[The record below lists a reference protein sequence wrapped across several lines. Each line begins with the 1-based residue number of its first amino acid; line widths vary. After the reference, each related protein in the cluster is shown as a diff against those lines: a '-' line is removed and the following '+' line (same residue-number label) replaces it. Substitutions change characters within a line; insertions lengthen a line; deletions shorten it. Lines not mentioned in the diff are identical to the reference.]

1 MKNTNTLPRRAVLR
15 LIWQFIRISP
25 FPLLVILLLRL
36 INAGCHGFSPII
48 IAGFTNALINAEGLF
63 LWMGVYLL
71 LMILEILTDVFNGV
85 TQMWFSNKAVLHF
98 QEDLLRQ
105 AGQTPLLH
113 FLDADFHDNLSR
125 ATQGFSDR
133 VVSWFQSVLANV
145 HSVAGVC
152 GLLGAA
158 LIISNNIWCMIA
170 LLVSSAIIL
179 FTRKPIARLELE
191 RDRAAAR
198 PNRTQTAWA
207 ARLYQRVSS
216 PEVRLFT
223 LQQWLLSKWEN
234 AYHTLATVE
243 IGSLKRK
250 TAWNALANLSSILG
264 YCVIVFIA
272 ARTAHSGDPE
282 KIAGI
287 FTGLIA
293 AAAGL
298 QGFLSYMAHSMGNL
312 AEQSGILRDL
322 ATLFTTQST
331 KEESVSDTTEK
342 PQEGQGQP
350 QGMPLLAAEAR
361 EMTVAMNDLSFQY
374 PRAAT
379 QTLKEITAKIAPG
392 ETVALVG
399 KNGAGKTTLANI
411 LLGLY
416 APDSGTLTFSQRAQN
431 DTTSEKPTASAVFQD
446 FTKFLLPVRDNI
458 GFADLN
464 RMQDDNRMR
473 HTLDRAGS
481 TFSQELDTWLGHEFG
496 GRDVS
501 GGEWLRL
508 AVARG
513 LFRQSQFVVFDE
525 PTAAI
530 DPVAEVEMIREL
542 LTKDESRTTLVISHR
557 LGVARLCDRILVLD
571 EGQLVEDGTH
581 EELLAMNGLYAEM
594 WNAQAS
600 WYA

>member
-1 MKNTNTLPRRAVLR
+1 MRNTNTLPRRTVLR
-15 LIWQFIRISP
+15 LIWQFIRIA
-25 FPLLVILLLRL
+25 PLPLCVTLLLRL
-36 INAGCHGFSPII
+36 INAGNRGFSPII

-63 LWMGVYLL
+63 LWMGLYLV
-71 LMILEILTDVFNGV
+71 LMTLEILTDVFNGV

-105 AGQTPLLH
+105 AGQTPLLR

-125 ATQGFSDR
+125 ATQGFSER
-133 VVSWFQSVLANV
+133 VVSWFQSVLDNI
-145 HSVAGVC
+145 HSIASVC
-152 GLLGAA
+152 GLLGAVFV
-158 LIISNNIWCMIA
+158 ISSDIWCMVA
-170 LLVSSAIIL
+170 LLVSSSIIL
-179 FTRKPIARLELE
+179 LTRKPIARLELE

-198 PNRTQTAWA
+198 PNRTQTAWSS
-207 ARLYQRVSS
+207 RLYERINS

-223 LQQWLLSKWEN
+223 LQRWLLSKWED
-234 AYHTLATVE
+234 AYHQLATVE
-243 IGSLKRK
+243 IGSLKRR
-250 TAWNALANLSSILG
+250 TAWNALANLSSVFG

-272 ARTAHSGDPE
+272 AQTAHNGDPE

-287 FTGLIA
+287 FMGLIT

-312 AEQSGILRDL
+312 AEQSGVLRDL
-322 ATLFTTQST
+322 ATLFTTQSA
-331 KEESVSDTTEK
+331 KESSVADTTEK
-342 PQEGQGQP
+342 HQDGPSP
-350 QGMPLLAAEAR
+350 AEAR
-361 EMTVAMNDLSFQY
+361 ETTVAMSNLSFQY
-374 PRAAT
+374 PSAVT

-392 ETVALVG
+392 EIVALVG

-416 APDSGTLTFSQRAQN
+416 TPDSGTLTFSQGA
-431 DTTSEKPTASAVFQD
+431 TTSEKPTTSAVFQD
-446 FTKFLLPVRDNI
+446 FVRFLLPVRDNV

-464 RMQDDNRMR
+464 RMQDDNHLR
-473 HTLDRAGS
+473 HTLDRSGS
-481 TFSQELDTWLGHEFG
+481 TFAQELDTWLGHEFG

-542 LTKDESRTTLVISHR
+542 LTKDASRTTLVISHR

-581 EELLAMNGLYAEM
+581 EELLAIDGLYAEM
-594 WNAQAS
+594 WDAQAS

>member
-1 MKNTNTLPRRAVLR
+1 MRNTNTLPRRAVLR
-15 LIWQFIRISP
+15 LIWQFIRIA
-25 FPLLVILLLRL
+25 PLPLCVTLLLRL
-36 INAGCHGFSPII
+36 INAGNRGFSPII

-63 LWMGVYLL
+63 LWIGLYLV
-71 LMILEILTDVFNGV
+71 LMTLEILTDVFNGV
-85 TQMWFSNKAVLHF
+85 TQTWFSDKAVLHF

-105 AGQTPLLH
+105 AGQTPLLR

-125 ATQGFSDR
+125 ATQGFSER
-133 VVSWFQSVLANV
+133 VVSWFRSVLDNI
-145 HSVAGVC
+145 HSVASVC
-152 GLLGAA
+152 GLLGAVF
-158 LIISNNIWCMIA
+158 IISSDIWCMVA
-170 LLVSSAIIL
+170 LLVSSSIIL
-179 FTRKPIARLELE
+179 LTRKPIANLELE
-191 RDRAAAR
+191 RDRASAR
-198 PNRTQTAWA
+198 PNRTQTAWSS
-207 ARLYQRVSS
+207 RLYERINS

-223 LQQWLLSKWEN
+223 LQRWLLSKWED
-234 AYHTLATVE
+234 AYHQLATVE
-243 IGSLKRK
+243 IGSLKRR
-250 TAWNALANLSSILG
+250 TAWNALANLSSVFG

-272 ARTAHSGDPE
+272 ARTAHNGDPE

-287 FTGLIA
+287 FMGLIT

-298 QGFLSYMAHSMGNL
+298 QGFLSYMARSMGNL
-312 AEQSGILRDL
+312 AEQSGVLRDL

-331 KEESVSDTTEK
+331 QESGVSRTTEK
-342 PQEGQGQP
+342 HQDAPSP
-350 QGMPLLAAEAR
+350 AEAR
-361 EMTVAMNDLSFQY
+361 ETTVAMSNLSFQY
-374 PRAAT
+374 PSAVT

-392 ETVALVG
+392 EIVALVG

-416 APDSGTLTFSQRAQN
+416 APDSGTLTFSQSA
-431 DTTSEKPTASAVFQD
+431 TTSEKPTTSAVFQD
-446 FTKFLLPVRDNI
+446 FVRFLLPVRDNV

-464 RMQDDNRMR
+464 RMQDDNHLR

-530 DPVAEVEMIREL
+530 DPVAEVEMIQEL
-542 LTKDESRTTLVISHR
+542 LTKDASRTTLVISHR

-571 EGQLVEDGTH
+571 EGHLVEDGTH
-581 EELLAMNGLYAEM
+581 EELLAIDGLYAEM
-594 WNAQAS
+594 WDAQAS

>member
-1 MKNTNTLPRRAVLR
+1 MRNTNTLPRRTVLR
-15 LIWQFIRISP
+15 LIWQFIRIA
-25 FPLLVILLLRL
+25 PLPLCVTLLLRL
-36 INAGCHGFSPII
+36 INAGNRGFSPII

-63 LWMGVYLL
+63 LWMGLYLV
-71 LMILEILTDVFNGV
+71 LMTLEILTDVFNGV

-105 AGQTPLLH
+105 AGQTPLLR

-125 ATQGFSDR
+125 ATQGFSER
-133 VVSWFQSVLANV
+133 VVSWFQSVLGNI
-145 HSVAGVC
+145 HSIASVC
-152 GLLGAA
+152 GLLGAVFV
-158 LIISNNIWCMIA
+158 ISSDIWCMVA
-170 LLVSSAIIL
+170 LLVSSSIIL
-179 FTRKPIARLELE
+179 LTRKPIARLELE

-198 PNRTQTAWA
+198 PNRTQTAWSS
-207 ARLYQRVSS
+207 RLYERINS

-223 LQQWLLSKWEN
+223 LQRWLLSKWED
-234 AYHTLATVE
+234 AYHQLATVE
-243 IGSLKRK
+243 IGSLKRR
-250 TAWNALANLSSILG
+250 TAWNALANLSSVFG

-272 ARTAHSGDPE
+272 ARTAHNGDPE

-287 FTGLIA
+287 FMGLIT

-298 QGFLSYMAHSMGNL
+298 QGFLSYMARSMGNL
-312 AEQSGILRDL
+312 AEQSGVLRDL

-331 KEESVSDTTEK
+331 QESGVANTTEK
-342 PQEGQGQP
+342 HQDGPSP
-350 QGMPLLAAEAR
+350 ASEAGD
-361 EMTVAMNDLSFQY
+361 MTVAMNDLSFQY
-374 PRAAT
+374 PSAVT

-392 ETVALVG
+392 EIVALVG

-416 APDSGTLTFSQRAQN
+416 APDSGTLTFSQSA
-431 DTTSEKPTASAVFQD
+431 TTSEKPTTSAVFQD
-446 FTKFLLPVRDNI
+446 FVRFLLPVRDNV
-458 GFADLN
+458 GFGDLN
-464 RMQDDNRMR
+464 RMQDDNHLR
-473 HTLDRAGS
+473 HTLDRSGS
-481 TFSQELDTWLGHEFG
+481 TFAQELDTWLGHEFG

-542 LTKDESRTTLVISHR
+542 LTKDESRTTFVISHR

-581 EELLAMNGLYAEM
+581 EELLAIDGLYAEM
-594 WNAQAS
+594 WDAQAS

>member
-1 MKNTNTLPRRAVLR
+1 MRNTNTLPRRTVLR
-15 LIWQFIRISP
+15 LIWQFIRIA
-25 FPLLVILLLRL
+25 PLPLCVTLLLRL
-36 INAGCHGFSPII
+36 INAGNRGFSPII

-63 LWMGVYLL
+63 LWMGLYLV
-71 LMILEILTDVFNGV
+71 LMTLEILTDVFNGV

-105 AGQTPLLH
+105 AGQTPLLR

-125 ATQGFSDR
+125 ATQGFSER
-133 VVSWFQSVLANV
+133 VVSWFQSVLGNI
-145 HSVAGVC
+145 HSIASVC
-152 GLLGAA
+152 GLLGAVFV
-158 LIISNNIWCMIA
+158 ISSDIWCMVA
-170 LLVSSAIIL
+170 LLVSSSIIL
-179 FTRKPIARLELE
+179 LTRKPIANLELE
-191 RDRAAAR
+191 RDRASAR
-198 PNRTQTAWA
+198 PNRTQTAWSS
-207 ARLYQRVSS
+207 RLYERINS

-223 LQQWLLSKWEN
+223 LQRWLLSKWED
-234 AYHTLATVE
+234 AYHQLATVE
-243 IGSLKRK
+243 IGSLKRR
-250 TAWNALANLSSILG
+250 TAWNALANLSSVFG

-272 ARTAHSGDPE
+272 ARTAHNGDPE

-287 FTGLIA
+287 FMGLIT

-298 QGFLSYMAHSMGNL
+298 QGFLSYMARSMGNL
-312 AEQSGILRDL
+312 AEQSGVLRDL

-331 KEESVSDTTEK
+331 QESGVSHTTEK
-342 PQEGQGQP
+342 HQDAPSP
-350 QGMPLLAAEAR
+350 AEAR
-361 EMTVAMNDLSFQY
+361 ETTVSMSNLSFQY
-374 PRAAT
+374 PSAVT

-392 ETVALVG
+392 EIVALVG

-411 LLGLY
+411 LLSLY
-416 APDSGTLTFSQRAQN
+416 APDSGTLTFSQSA
-431 DTTSEKPTASAVFQD
+431 TTSEKPTTSAVFQD
-446 FTKFLLPVRDNI
+446 FVRFLLPVRDNV

-464 RMQDDNRMR
+464 RMQDDNHLR
-473 HTLDRAGS
+473 HTLDRSGS
-481 TFSQELDTWLGHEFG
+481 TFAQELDTWLGHEFG

-530 DPVAEVEMIREL
+530 DPVAEVEMIQEL
-542 LTKDESRTTLVISHR
+542 LTRDESRTTLVISHR

-571 EGQLVEDGTH
+571 EGQLIEDGTH
-581 EELLAMNGLYAEM
+581 EELLAMDGLYAEM
-594 WNAQAS
+594 WDAQAS

>member
-1 MKNTNTLPRRAVLR
+1 MRDTNTLPRRTVLR
-15 LIWQFIRISP
+15 LIWQFIRIA
-25 FPLLVILLLRL
+25 PLPLCVTLLLRL
-36 INAGCHGFSPII
+36 INAGHRGFSPII

-63 LWMGVYLL
+63 LWMGLYLV
-71 LMILEILTDVFNGV
+71 LMTLEILTDVFNGV

-98 QEDLLRQ
+98 QQDLLRQ
-105 AGQTPLLH
+105 AGQTPLLR

-125 ATQGFSDR
+125 ATQGFSER
-133 VVSWFQSVLANV
+133 VVSWFQSVLDNI
-145 HSVAGVC
+145 HSIASVC
-152 GLLGAA
+152 GLLGAVF
-158 LIISNNIWCMIA
+158 IISSDIWCMVA
-170 LLVSSAIIL
+170 LLVSSSIIL
-179 FTRKPIARLELE
+179 FTRKPIANLELE
-191 RDRAAAR
+191 RDRASAR
-198 PNRTQTAWA
+198 PNRTQTAWSS
-207 ARLYQRVSS
+207 RLYERINS

-223 LQQWLLSKWEN
+223 LQRWLLSKWED
-234 AYHTLATVE
+234 AYHQLATVE
-243 IGSLKRK
+243 IGSLKRR
-250 TAWNALANLSSILG
+250 TAWNALANLSSVFG

-272 ARTAHSGDPE
+272 AQTAHNGDPE

-287 FTGLIA
+287 FMGLIT

-298 QGFLSYMAHSMGNL
+298 QGFLSYMARSMGNL
-312 AEQSGILRDL
+312 AEQSGVLRDL

-331 KEESVSDTTEK
+331 KEGSTSRTTKEK
-342 PQEGQGQP
+342 QEGPSPASETG
-350 QGMPLLAAEAR
+350 
-361 EMTVAMNDLSFQY
+361 EMTVAMKDLSFQY
-374 PRAAT
+374 PSAVT

-392 ETVALVG
+392 EIVALVG

-416 APDSGTLTFSQRAQN
+416 APDSGTLTFSQGA
-431 DTTSEKPTASAVFQD
+431 TTSEKPTTSAVFQD
-446 FTKFLLPVRDNI
+446 FTKFLLPVRDNV

-464 RMQDDNRMR
+464 RMQDDNHLR

-481 TFSQELDTWLGHEFG
+481 TFAQELDTWLGHEFG

-530 DPVAEVEMIREL
+530 DPVAEVEMIQEL
-542 LTKDESRTTLVISHR
+542 LTRDESRTTLVISHR

-571 EGQLVEDGTH
+571 EGRLVEDGTH
-581 EELLAMNGLYAEM
+581 EELLAIDGLYTEM
-594 WNAQAS
+594 WDAQAS

>member
-1 MKNTNTLPRRAVLR
+1 MRNTNTLPRRTVLR
-15 LIWQFIRISP
+15 LIWQFIRIA
-25 FPLLVILLLRL
+25 PLPLCVTLLLRL
-36 INAGCHGFSPII
+36 INAGNRGFSPII

-63 LWMGVYLL
+63 LWMGLYLV
-71 LMILEILTDVFNGV
+71 LMTLEILTDVFNGV

-98 QEDLLRQ
+98 QQDLLRQ
-105 AGQTPLLH
+105 AGQTPLLR

-133 VVSWFQSVLANV
+133 VVSWFQSVLGNI
-145 HSVAGVC
+145 HSVASVC
-152 GLLGAA
+152 GLLGAVF
-158 LIISNNIWCMIA
+158 IISSDIWCMIA
-170 LLVSSAIIL
+170 LLVSSSIIL

-207 ARLYQRVSS
+207 SRLYERVNS

-223 LQQWLLSKWEN
+223 LQRWLLSKWED
-234 AYHTLATVE
+234 AYHQLATVE

-250 TAWNALANLSSILG
+250 TAWNALANLSSVFG

-272 ARTAHSGDPE
+272 ARTAHNGDPE

-287 FTGLIA
+287 FMGLIT

-298 QGFLSYMAHSMGNL
+298 QGFLSYMARSMGNL
-312 AEQSGILRDL
+312 AEQSGVLRDL

-331 KEESVSDTTEK
+331 QESSVSNTTEK
-342 PQEGQGQP
+342 HQEGP
-350 QGMPLLAAEAR
+350 SPASEAG

-374 PRAAT
+374 PSAVT

-392 ETVALVG
+392 EIVALVG

-416 APDSGTLTFSQRAQN
+416 APDSGTLTFSQST
-431 DTTSEKPTASAVFQD
+431 TTSEKPTTSAVFQD
-446 FTKFLLPVRDNI
+446 FVRFLLPVRDNV
-458 GFADLN
+458 GFGDLN
-464 RMQDDNRMR
+464 RMQDDNHLR

-481 TFSQELDTWLGHEFG
+481 TFAQELDTWLGHEFG

-581 EELLAMNGLYAEM
+581 EELLAIGGLYAEM

>member
-1 MKNTNTLPRRAVLR
+1 MRDTNTLPRRAVLR
-15 LIWQFIRISP
+15 LIWQFIKIA
-25 FPLLVILLLRL
+25 PLPLFVILLLRL
-36 INAGCHGFSPII
+36 INAGHRGFSPII
-48 IAGFTNALINAEGLF
+48 IAGFTNALINAEGLL
-63 LWMGVYLL
+63 LWMGVYLV
-71 LMILEILTDVFNGV
+71 LMTVEILTDVFNGV

-98 QEDLLRQ
+98 QQDLLRQ

-125 ATQGFSDR
+125 ATQGFSER
-133 VVSWFQSVLANV
+133 VVSWFQSVLANI

-152 GLLGAA
+152 GLLGAV
-158 LIISNNIWCMIA
+158 LIISSDIWCMAA

-198 PNRTQTAWA
+198 PNRTQTTWA
-207 ARLYQRVSS
+207 ARLYERVSS

-223 LQQWLLSKWEN
+223 LQRWLLSKWEN

-250 TAWNALANLSSILG
+250 TAWNALANLSSTFG

-272 ARTAHSGDPE
+272 ARTAHNGDPE

-331 KEESVSDTTEK
+331 KEESVSNTTEK
-342 PQEGQGQP
+342 HQ
-350 QGMPLLAAEAR
+350 AASEAEDSEAE

-392 ETVALVG
+392 EIVALVG

-416 APDSGTLTFSQRAQN
+416 APDSGTLTFSQSA
-431 DTTSEKPTASAVFQD
+431 TTSERPTTSAVFQD
-446 FTKFLLPVRDNI
+446 FTKFLLPVRDNV

-464 RMQDDNRMR
+464 RMQDDNHIR

-542 LTKDESRTTLVISHR
+542 LTKDASRTTLVISHR

-581 EELLAMNGLYAEM
+581 EELLAMDGLYAEM

>member
-1 MKNTNTLPRRAVLR
+1 MRDTNTLPRRAVLR
-15 LIWQFIRISP
+15 LIWQFIRIA
-25 FPLLVILLLRL
+25 PLPLFVILLLRL
-36 INAGCHGFSPII
+36 INAGNRGFSPVI

-63 LWMGVYLL
+63 LWMGLYLV
-71 LMILEILTDVFNGV
+71 LMTLEILTDVFNGV
-85 TQMWFSNKAVLHF
+85 TQTWFSDKAVLHF
-98 QEDLLRQ
+98 QQDLLRQ

-113 FLDADFHDNLSR
+113 FLDPDFHDNLSR

-133 VVSWFQSVLANV
+133 VVSWFQSVLDNI
-145 HSVAGVC
+145 HSVASVC
-152 GLLGAA
+152 GLLGAVF
-158 LIISNNIWCMIA
+158 IISSNVWCMIA
-170 LLVSSAIIL
+170 LFVSSFIII

-191 RDRAAAR
+191 QDRAAAR

-207 ARLYQRVSS
+207 ARLYERVNS

-223 LQQWLLSKWEN
+223 LQRWLLSKWEN
-234 AYHTLATVE
+234 AYHQLAAVE

-250 TAWNALANLSSILG
+250 TAWNALASLSSVFG
-264 YCVIVFIA
+264 YCVIVFVA
-272 ARTAHSGDPE
+272 ARTAQNGDPE

-287 FTGLIA
+287 FTGLITA
-293 AAAGL
+293 AAML
-298 QGFLSYMAHSMGNL
+298 QGFLSYMARSMGNL
-312 AEQSGILRDL
+312 AEQSGVLRDL

-331 KEESVSDTTEK
+331 EESSVSDTTEK
-342 PQEGQGQP
+342 YRDTPSP
-350 QGMPLLAAEAR
+350 AVEAG
-361 EMTVAMNDLSFQY
+361 EVTVAMNDLSFQY

-379 QTLKEITAKIAPG
+379 QTLKEITAKITLG

-411 LLGLY
+411 LLSLY
-416 APDSGTLTFSQRAQN
+416 APDSGTLTFSQGA
-431 DTTSEKPTASAVFQD
+431 TASEKPTTSAVFQD
-446 FTKFLLPVRDNI
+446 FVRFLLPVRDNV

-464 RMQDDNRMR
+464 HMQDDTLMR

-481 TFSQELDTWLGHEFG
+481 TFAQELDTWLGHEFG

-581 EELLAMNGLYAEM
+581 EELLAMDGLYAEM

>member
-1 MKNTNTLPRRAVLR
+1 MRNTNTLPRRTVLR
-15 LIWQFIRISP
+15 LIWQFIRIAP
-25 FPLLVILLLRL
+25 FPLCVTLLLRL
-36 INAGCHGFSPII
+36 INAGNRGFSPII

-63 LWMGVYLL
+63 LWMGLYLV
-71 LMILEILTDVFNGV
+71 LMTLEILTDVFNGV

-105 AGQTPLLH
+105 AGQTPLLR

-125 ATQGFSDR
+125 ATQGFSER
-133 VVSWFQSVLANV
+133 VVSWFQSILDNI
-145 HSVAGVC
+145 HSVASVC
-152 GLLGAA
+152 GLLGAVF
-158 LIISNNIWCMIA
+158 IISSDIWCMVA
-170 LLVSSAIIL
+170 LLVSSSIIL
-179 FTRKPIARLELE
+179 LTRKPIANLELE
-191 RDRAAAR
+191 RDRASAR
-198 PNRTQTAWA
+198 PNRTQTAWSS
-207 ARLYQRVSS
+207 RLYERINS

-223 LQQWLLSKWEN
+223 LQRWLLSKWED
-234 AYHTLATVE
+234 AYHQLATVE
-243 IGSLKRK
+243 IGSLKRR
-250 TAWNALANLSSILG
+250 TAWNVLANLSSVFG

-272 ARTAHSGDPE
+272 ARTAHNGDPE

-287 FTGLIA
+287 FMGLIT

-298 QGFLSYMAHSMGNL
+298 QGFLSYMARSMGNL
-312 AEQSGILRDL
+312 AEQSGVLRDL

-331 KEESVSDTTEK
+331 QESGVSHTTEK
-342 PQEGQGQP
+342 HQDAPSP
-350 QGMPLLAAEAR
+350 AEAR
-361 EMTVAMNDLSFQY
+361 ETTVAMSNLSFQY
-374 PRAAT
+374 PSAVT

-392 ETVALVG
+392 EIVALVG

-416 APDSGTLTFSQRAQN
+416 APDSGTLTFSQSAA
-431 DTTSEKPTASAVFQD
+431 TSEKPVSSAVFQD
-446 FTKFLLPVRDNI
+446 FVRFLLPVRDNV

-464 RMQDDNRMR
+464 RMQDDNHLR
-473 HTLDRAGS
+473 HTLDRSGS
-481 TFSQELDTWLGHEFG
+481 TFAQELDTWLGHEFG

-542 LTKDESRTTLVISHR
+542 LTKDASRTTLVISHR

-571 EGQLVEDGTH
+571 EGQLIEDGTH
-581 EELLAMNGLYAEM
+581 EELLAIDGLYAEM
-594 WNAQAS
+594 WDAQAS

>member
-1 MKNTNTLPRRAVLR
+1 MRNTNTLPRRAVLR
-15 LIWQFIRISP
+15 LIWQFIRIAP
-25 FPLLVILLLRL
+25 FPLSVTLLLRL
-36 INAGCHGFSPII
+36 INAGNRGFSPVI
-48 IAGFTNALINAEGLF
+48 IAGFTNALINAEGLL
-63 LWMGVYLL
+63 LWMGLYLV
-71 LMILEILTDVFNGV
+71 LMTLEILTDVFNGV
-85 TQMWFSNKAVLHF
+85 TQTWFSNKAVLHF
-98 QEDLLRQ
+98 QQDLLRQ

-133 VVSWFQSVLANV
+133 VVSWFRSILDNI

-152 GLLGAA
+152 GLLGAVF
-158 LIISNNIWCMIA
+158 IISSDIWCMIA
-170 LLVSSAIIL
+170 LFVSSSIIL

-198 PNRTQTAWA
+198 PNRTQAAWA
-207 ARLYQRVSS
+207 TRLYERVNS

-223 LQQWLLSKWEN
+223 LQRWLLSKWED
-234 AYHTLATVE
+234 AYHQLATVE

-250 TAWNALANLSSILG
+250 TAWNALANLSSVFG
-264 YCVIVFIA
+264 YCVIVFVA
-272 ARTAHSGDPE
+272 ARTAHNSDPE

-312 AEQSGILRDL
+312 AEQSGVLRDL

-331 KEESVSDTTEK
+331 QENSTANATEAHQDG
-342 PQEGQGQP
+342 PSP
-350 QGMPLLAAEAR
+350 ASEAD
-361 EMTVAMNDLSFQY
+361 EMTVSMNDLSFQY
-374 PRAAT
+374 PSATT
-379 QTLKEITAKIAPG
+379 QTLKEITAKIEPG
-392 ETVALVG
+392 EIVALVG

-416 APDSGTLTFSQRAQN
+416 APDSGTLTFSQS

-446 FTKFLLPVRDNI
+446 FTKFLLPVRDNV

-464 RMQDDNRMR
+464 RMQDDTYIR

-481 TFSQELDTWLGHEFG
+481 TFAQELDTWLGHEFG

-571 EGQLVEDGTH
+571 DGQLVEDGTH
-581 EELLAMNGLYAEM
+581 EELLTMDGLYAEM

>member
-1 MKNTNTLPRRAVLR
+1 MRNTNTLPRRAVLR
-15 LIWQFIRISP
+15 LIWQFIWIAP
-25 FPLLVILLLRL
+25 FPLFVTLLLRL
-36 INAGCHGFSPII
+36 INAGNRGFTPII

-63 LWMGVYLL
+63 LWMGLYLV
-71 LMILEILTDVFNGV
+71 LMTLEILTDVFNGV

-98 QEDLLRQ
+98 QQDLLRQ

-113 FLDADFHDNLSR
+113 FLDPDFHDNLSR

-133 VVSWFQSVLANV
+133 VVSWFRSVLDNI
-145 HSVAGVC
+145 HSIASVC
-152 GLLGAA
+152 GLLGAV
-158 LIISNNIWCMIA
+158 LILSSNIWCMIA
-170 LLVSSAIIL
+170 LFVSSSIIL
-179 FTRKPIARLELE
+179 FTRKPIAKLELE
-191 RDRAAAR
+191 QDRAAAR

-207 ARLYQRVSS
+207 SRLYERVNS

-223 LQQWLLSKWEN
+223 LQRWLLSKWEN
-234 AYHTLATVE
+234 AYHQLATVE

-250 TAWNALANLSSILG
+250 TAWNALANLSSVFG
-264 YCVIVFIA
+264 YCVIVFVA
-272 ARTAHSGDPE
+272 AQTARSDDPE

-287 FTGLIA
+287 FMGLIA

-298 QGFLSYMAHSMGNL
+298 QGFLSYMARSMGNL
-312 AEQSGILRDL
+312 AEQSGVLRDL
-322 ATLFTTQST
+322 ATLFTTQSA
-331 KEESVSDTTEK
+331 KESSVSHTPKKHQDA
-342 PQEGQGQP
+342 PSP
-350 QGMPLLAAEAR
+350 AAEVD
-361 EMTVAMNDLSFQY
+361 EMTVDMNDLSFQY

-392 ETVALVG
+392 EIVALVG

-416 APDSGTLTFSQRAQN
+416 APDSGTLTFSQGA
-431 DTTSEKPTASAVFQD
+431 TTSEKLASSAVFQD
-446 FTKFLLPVRDNI
+446 FVRFLLPVRDNI

-464 RMQDDNRMR
+464 RMQDDNRMQ

-481 TFSQELDTWLGHEFG
+481 TFAQELDTWLGHEFG

-542 LTKDESRTTLVISHR
+542 LTRDASRATLVISHR

>member
-1 MKNTNTLPRRAVLR
+1 MRNTSALPRRAVLR
-15 LIWQFIRISP
+15 LIWQFIRIA
-25 FPLLVILLLRL
+25 PLPLSVTLLLRL
-36 INAGCHGFSPII
+36 INAGNRGFAPII
-48 IAGFTNALINAEGLF
+48 IAGFTNALINADGLL
-63 LWMGVYLL
+63 LWMGVYLV
-71 LMILEILTDVFNGV
+71 LMTLEILTDVFNGV
-85 TQMWFSNKAVLHF
+85 TQTWFSDKAVLHF
-98 QEDLLRQ
+98 QQDLLRQ

-113 FLDADFHDNLSR
+113 FLDPDFHDNLSR

-133 VVSWFQSVLANV
+133 VVSWFRSVLDNV
-145 HSVAGVC
+145 HSVASVC
-152 GLLGAA
+152 GLLGAVF
-158 LIISNNIWCMIA
+158 IISSNINCMIA
-170 LLVSSAIIL
+170 LFVSSSIIL

-191 RDRAAAR
+191 QDRAAAR

-207 ARLYQRVSS
+207 ARLYERVNS

-223 LQQWLLSKWEN
+223 LQRWLLSKWEA
-234 AYHTLATVE
+234 AYRQLAAVE

-250 TAWNALANLSSILG
+250 TAWNALASLSSVFG
-264 YCVIVFIA
+264 YCVIVFVA
-272 ARTAHSGDPE
+272 AQTAHNGDPE

-287 FTGLIA
+287 FTGLITA
-293 AAAGL
+293 AAML
-298 QGFLSYMAHSMGNL
+298 QGFLSYMARSMGNL
-312 AEQSGILRDL
+312 AEQSGVLRDL
-322 ATLFTTQST
+322 ATLFTTEST
-331 KEESVSDTTEK
+331 QERSVSDTTAQHQDALS
-342 PQEGQGQP
+342 P
-350 QGMPLLAAEAR
+350 AAEAG
-361 EMTVAMNDLSFQY
+361 EITVAMNDLSFQY

-379 QTLKEITAKIAPG
+379 QTLKEITAKIVPG

-416 APDSGTLTFSQRAQN
+416 APDSGTLTFSQGA
-431 DTTSEKPTASAVFQD
+431 TASEKPTRSAVFQD
-446 FTKFLLPVRDNI
+446 FTKFLLPVRDNV

-464 RMQDDNRMR
+464 RMQDDTLMR

-481 TFSQELDTWLGHEFG
+481 TFAQDLDTWLGHEFG

-542 LTKDESRTTLVISHR
+542 LTKDASRATLVISHR

-571 EGQLVEDGTH
+571 EGRLVEDGTH
-581 EELLAMNGLYAEM
+581 EALLAKGGLYAEM

>member
-1 MKNTNTLPRRAVLR
+1 
-15 LIWQFIRISP
+15 
-25 FPLLVILLLRL
+25 
-36 INAGCHGFSPII
+36 
-48 IAGFTNALINAEGLF
+48 
-63 LWMGVYLL
+63 
-71 LMILEILTDVFNGV
+71 
-85 TQMWFSNKAVLHF
+85 
-98 QEDLLRQ
+98 
-105 AGQTPLLH
+105 
-113 FLDADFHDNLSR
+113 
-125 ATQGFSDR
+125 
-133 VVSWFQSVLANV
+133 
-145 HSVAGVC
+145 
-152 GLLGAA
+152 
-158 LIISNNIWCMIA
+158 MIA

-223 LQQWLLSKWEN
+223 LQQWLLSKWED

-282 KIAGI
+282 KIA
-287 FTGLIA
+287 

-322 ATLFTTQST
+322 ATLFTTQSA
-331 KEESVSDTTEK
+331 KEESVSNTREK
-342 PQEGQGQP
+342 HQP
-350 QGMPLLAAEAR
+350 TSEAR

-446 FTKFLLPVRDNI
+446 FTKFLLPVRDNV

-464 RMQDDNRMR
+464 RMQDDNCMR

-481 TFSQELDTWLGHEFG
+481 TFSEELDTWLGHEFG

-542 LTKDESRTTLVISHR
+542 LTKDASRTTLVISHR

-581 EELLAMNGLYAEM
+581 EELLAMDGLYAEM

>member
-1 MKNTNTLPRRAVLR
+1 MRNTNTLPRRAVLR
-15 LIWQFIRISP
+15 LIWQFIRVA
-25 FPLLVILLLRL
+25 PLPLSVTLLLRL
-36 INAGCHGFSPII
+36 INAGNRGFAPVI

-63 LWMGVYLL
+63 LWMGVYLV
-71 LMILEILTDVFNGV
+71 LMTLEILTDVFNGV
-85 TQMWFSNKAVLHF
+85 TQTWFSDKAVLHF
-98 QEDLLRQ
+98 QQDLLRQ

-113 FLDADFHDNLSR
+113 FLDPDFHDNLSR

-133 VVSWFQSVLANV
+133 VVSWFQSVLDNI
-145 HSVAGVC
+145 HSVVSVC
-152 GLLGAA
+152 GLLGAIF
-158 LIISNNIWCMIA
+158 IISSDIWCMIA
-170 LLVSSAIIL
+170 LLVSSSIIL
-179 FTRKPIARLELE
+179 FTRKPIASLELE
-191 RDRAAAR
+191 RDRAAVR

-207 ARLYQRVSS
+207 ARLYERVNS

-223 LQQWLLSKWEN
+223 LQRWLLSKWED
-234 AYHTLATVE
+234 AYHQLAAVE
-243 IGSLKRK
+243 IGSLKRR
-250 TAWNALANLSSILG
+250 TAWNALASLSSVFG
-264 YCVIVFIA
+264 YCVIVFVA
-272 ARTAHSGDPE
+272 ARTAHNGDPE

-287 FTGLIA
+287 FTGLITA
-293 AAAGL
+293 AAML
-298 QGFLSYMAHSMGNL
+298 QGFLSYMARSMGNL
-312 AEQSGILRDL
+312 AEQSGVLRDL

-331 KEESVSDTTEK
+331 KESSVSNTIETHQDA
-342 PQEGQGQP
+342 PSP
-350 QGMPLLAAEAR
+350 VSEAG

-374 PRAAT
+374 PRATT

-392 ETVALVG
+392 EIVALVG

-416 APDSGTLTFSQRAQN
+416 TPDSGTLTFSQGA
-431 DTTSEKPTASAVFQD
+431 TTSEKPTTSAVFQD
-446 FTKFLLPVRDNI
+446 FTKFLLPVRDNV

-464 RMQDDNRMR
+464 RMQDDNHIR

-481 TFSQELDTWLGHEFG
+481 TFAQELDTWLGHEFG

-581 EELLAMNGLYAEM
+581 EELLAIDGLYAEM

>member
-1 MKNTNTLPRRAVLR
+1 
-15 LIWQFIRISP
+15 
-25 FPLLVILLLRL
+25 VILQLRL
-36 INAGCHGFSPII
+36 INAGCHGFSPLI

-158 LIISNNIWCMIA
+158 LIISRNIWCMIA

-223 LQQWLLSKWEN
+223 LQQWLLSKWED

-282 KIAGI
+282 KIA
-287 FTGLIA
+287 

-322 ATLFTTQST
+322 ATLFTTQSA
-331 KEESVSDTTEK
+331 KEESVSNTREK
-342 PQEGQGQP
+342 HQP
-350 QGMPLLAAEAR
+350 TSEAR

-446 FTKFLLPVRDNI
+446 FTKFLLPVRDNV

-464 RMQDDNRMR
+464 RMQDDNCMR

-481 TFSQELDTWLGHEFG
+481 TFSEELDTWLGHEFG

-542 LTKDESRTTLVISHR
+542 LTKDASRTTLVISHR

-581 EELLAMNGLYAEM
+581 EELLAMDGLYAEM

>member
-1 MKNTNTLPRRAVLR
+1 MRNTNTLPRRAVLS
-15 LIWQFIRISP
+15 LIWQFIRIA
-25 FPLLVILLLRL
+25 PLPLCVTLLLRL
-36 INAGCHGFSPII
+36 INAGNHGFSPII
-48 IAGFTNALINAEGLF
+48 IAGFTNALINAEGLY
-63 LWMGVYLL
+63 LWMGLYLV
-71 LMILEILTDVFNGV
+71 LMTLEILTDVFNGV
-85 TQMWFSNKAVLHF
+85 TQTWFSDKAVLHF
-98 QEDLLRQ
+98 QQDLLRQ

-113 FLDADFHDNLSR
+113 FLDPDFHDNLSR

-133 VVSWFQSVLANV
+133 VVSWFQSVLDNI
-145 HSVAGVC
+145 HSVASVC
-152 GLLGAA
+152 GLLGAVF
-158 LIISNNIWCMIA
+158 IISSNIWCMIA
-170 LLVSSAIIL
+170 LLVSSSIIL
-179 FTRKPIARLELE
+179 FTRKPVANLELE
-191 RDRAAAR
+191 RDRASAR
-198 PNRTQTAWA
+198 PNRTQTAWSS
-207 ARLYQRVSS
+207 RLYERINS

-223 LQQWLLSKWEN
+223 LQRWLLSKWED
-234 AYHTLATVE
+234 AYHQLATVE
-243 IGSLKRK
+243 IGSLKRR
-250 TAWNALANLSSILG
+250 TAWNALANLSSVFG

-272 ARTAHSGDPE
+272 AQTAHNGDPE

-287 FTGLIA
+287 FMGLIT

-298 QGFLSYMAHSMGNL
+298 QGFLSYMARSMGNL
-312 AEQSGILRDL
+312 AEQSGVLRDL

-331 KEESVSDTTEK
+331 QESGVSHTTEK
-342 PQEGQGQP
+342 HQDAPSP
-350 QGMPLLAAEAR
+350 AEAR
-361 EMTVAMNDLSFQY
+361 ETTVAMSNLSFQY
-374 PRAAT
+374 PSAVT

-392 ETVALVG
+392 EIVALVG

-416 APDSGTLTFSQRAQN
+416 APDSGTLTFSQSGTA
-431 DTTSEKPTASAVFQD
+431 SEKPTTSAVFQD
-446 FTKFLLPVRDNI
+446 FVRFLLPVRDNV

-464 RMQDDNRMR
+464 RMQDDNHLR

-542 LTKDESRTTLVISHR
+542 LTKDASRTTLVISHR

-571 EGQLVEDGTH
+571 EGQLIEDGTH
-581 EELLAMNGLYAEM
+581 EELLAIDGLYAEM
-594 WNAQAS
+594 WDAQAS

>member
-1 MKNTNTLPRRAVLR
+1 MRNTNTLPRRTVLR
-15 LIWQFIRISP
+15 LIWQFIRIA
-25 FPLLVILLLRL
+25 PLPLCVTLLLRL
-36 INAGCHGFSPII
+36 INAGNRGFSPII

-63 LWMGVYLL
+63 LWMGLYLV
-71 LMILEILTDVFNGV
+71 LMTLEILTDVFNGV

-105 AGQTPLLH
+105 AGQTPLLR

-125 ATQGFSDR
+125 ATQGFSER
-133 VVSWFQSVLANV
+133 VVSWFQSVLGNI
-145 HSVAGVC
+145 HSIASVC
-152 GLLGAA
+152 GLLGAVFV
-158 LIISNNIWCMIA
+158 ISSDIWCMVA
-170 LLVSSAIIL
+170 LLVSSSIIL
-179 FTRKPIARLELE
+179 LTRKPIANLELE
-191 RDRAAAR
+191 RDRASAR
-198 PNRTQTAWA
+198 PNRTQTAWSS
-207 ARLYQRVSS
+207 RLYERINS

-223 LQQWLLSKWEN
+223 LQRWLLSKWED
-234 AYHTLATVE
+234 AYHQLATVE
-243 IGSLKRK
+243 IGSLKRR
-250 TAWNALANLSSILG
+250 TAWNALANLSSVFG

-272 ARTAHSGDPE
+272 ARTAHNGDPE

-287 FTGLIA
+287 FMGLIT

-298 QGFLSYMAHSMGNL
+298 QGFLSYMARSMGNL
-312 AEQSGILRDL
+312 AEQSGVLRDL

-331 KEESVSDTTEK
+331 QESGVSHTTEK
-342 PQEGQGQP
+342 HQDAPSP
-350 QGMPLLAAEAR
+350 AEAR
-361 EMTVAMNDLSFQY
+361 ETTVSMSNLSFQY
-374 PRAAT
+374 PSAVT

-392 ETVALVG
+392 EIVALVG

-411 LLGLY
+411 LLSLY
-416 APDSGTLTFSQRAQN
+416 APDSGTLTFSQSG
-431 DTTSEKPTASAVFQD
+431 TTSEKPTTSAVFQD
-446 FTKFLLPVRDNI
+446 FVRFLLPVRDNV

-464 RMQDDNRMR
+464 RMQDDNHLR
-473 HTLDRAGS
+473 HTLDRSGS
-481 TFSQELDTWLGHEFG
+481 TFAQELDTWLGHEFG

-542 LTKDESRTTLVISHR
+542 LTRDESRTTLVISHR

-581 EELLAMNGLYAEM
+581 EELLAMDGLYAEM
-594 WNAQAS
+594 WDAQAS

>member
-1 MKNTNTLPRRAVLR
+1 MRNTNTLPRRAVLR
-15 LIWQFIRISP
+15 LIWQFIRIAP
-25 FPLLVILLLRL
+25 FPLCVTLLLRL
-36 INAGCHGFSPII
+36 INAGNRGFSPII
-48 IAGFTNALINAEGLF
+48 IAGFTNALINAEGLL
-63 LWMGVYLL
+63 LWMGLYLV
-71 LMILEILTDVFNGV
+71 LMTLEILTDVFNGV

-98 QEDLLRQ
+98 QQDLLRQ
-105 AGQTPLLH
+105 AGQTPLLR
-113 FLDADFHDNLSR
+113 FLDPDFHDNLSR

-133 VVSWFQSVLANV
+133 VVSWFRSVLDNV
-145 HSVAGVC
+145 HSVASVC
-152 GLLGAA
+152 GLLGAVF
-158 LIISNNIWCMIA
+158 IISSNIWCMIA
-170 LLVSSAIIL
+170 LFVSSFIIL

-191 RDRAAAR
+191 RDRTSAR
-198 PNRTQTAWA
+198 PNRTQAAWA
-207 ARLYQRVSS
+207 ARLYERVNS

-223 LQQWLLSKWEN
+223 LQRWLLSKWED
-234 AYHTLATVE
+234 AYHQLAAVE
-243 IGSLKRK
+243 VGSLKRK
-250 TAWNALANLSSILG
+250 TIWDAVANLSSIFG

-272 ARTAHSGDPE
+272 AQTARNGDPE
-282 KIAGI
+282 KIAGV
-287 FTGLIA
+287 FMGLIA

-298 QGFLSYMAHSMGNL
+298 QGFLSYMARSMGNL
-312 AEQSGILRDL
+312 AEQSGVLRDL
-322 ATLFTTQST
+322 ATLFTTQSA
-331 KEESVSDTTEK
+331 KESSVSRTTEEK
-342 PQEGQGQP
+342 QDGPAP
-350 QGMPLLAAEAR
+350 ALEAG
-361 EMTVAMNDLSFQY
+361 EMAVSMNDLSFQY
-374 PRAAT
+374 PSAAT
-379 QTLKEITAKIAPG
+379 QTLKDITAKIAPG
-392 ETVALVG
+392 EIVALVG

-416 APDSGTLTFSQRAQN
+416 APDSGTLTFSQGA
-431 DTTSEKPTASAVFQD
+431 TTSQKPTTSAVFQD
-446 FTKFLLPVRDNI
+446 FVRFLLPVRDNV

-464 RMQDDNRMR
+464 HRQDDTLMR

-481 TFSQELDTWLGHEFG
+481 TFAQELDTWLGHEFG

-542 LTKDESRTTLVISHR
+542 LTKDASRTTLVISHR

-581 EELLAMNGLYAEM
+581 EELLAMDGLYAEM

>member
-1 MKNTNTLPRRAVLR
+1 MRNTNTVPRRAVLR
-15 LIWQFIRISP
+15 LIWQFIRIA
-25 FPLLVILLLRL
+25 PLPLSVTLLLRL
-36 INAGCHGFSPII
+36 INAGNRGFAPII
-48 IAGFTNALINAEGLF
+48 IAGFTNALINAEGLL
-63 LWMGVYLL
+63 LWMGVYLV
-71 LMILEILTDVFNGV
+71 LMTLEILTDVFNGV
-85 TQMWFSNKAVLHF
+85 TQTWFSNKAVLHF
-98 QEDLLRQ
+98 QQDLLRQ

-113 FLDADFHDNLSR
+113 FLDPDFHDNLSR

-133 VVSWFQSVLANV
+133 VVSWFRSVLDNV
-145 HSVAGVC
+145 HSVVSVC
-152 GLLGAA
+152 GLLGAVF
-158 LIISNNIWCMIA
+158 IISSNVWCMIA
-170 LLVSSAIIL
+170 LFVSSSIIL

-191 RDRAAAR
+191 QDRAAAR

-207 ARLYQRVSS
+207 ARLYERVNS

-223 LQQWLLSKWEN
+223 LQRWLLSKWED
-234 AYHTLATVE
+234 AYRQLAAVE
-243 IGSLKRK
+243 IGSLKKK
-250 TAWNALANLSSILG
+250 TAWNALASLSSAFG
-264 YCVIVFIA
+264 YCVIVFVA
-272 ARTAHSGDPE
+272 AQTAQNGDPE

-287 FTGLIA
+287 FTGLITA
-293 AAAGL
+293 AAML
-298 QGFLSYMAHSMGNL
+298 QGFLSYMARSMGNL
-312 AEQSGILRDL
+312 AEQSGVLRDL

-331 KEESVSDTTEK
+331 QEHSVSDTTAQH
-342 PQEGQGQP
+342 QEAP
-350 QGMPLLAAEAR
+350 SPAAEAG

-379 QTLKEITAKIAPG
+379 QTLKEITAKIVPG

-416 APDSGTLTFSQRAQN
+416 APDSGTLTFSQGA
-431 DTTSEKPTASAVFQD
+431 TASEKPTTSAVFQD
-446 FTKFLLPVRDNI
+446 FTKFLLPVRDNV

-464 RMQDDNRMR
+464 RMQDDTLMR
-473 HTLDRAGS
+473 HTLNRAGS
-481 TFSQELDTWLGHEFG
+481 TFSQDLDTWLGHEFG

-542 LTKDESRTTLVISHR
+542 LTKDASRATLVISHR

-571 EGQLVEDGTH
+571 EGRLVEDGTH
-581 EELLAMNGLYAEM
+581 EALLAKGGLYAEM

>member
-1 MKNTNTLPRRAVLR
+1 MKNTNTLPKRAVLR
-15 LIWQFIRISP
+15 LIWQFIRIA
-25 FPLLVILLLRL
+25 PLPLFVILLLRL
-36 INAGCHGFSPII
+36 INAGHRGFSPII
-48 IAGFTNALINAEGLF
+48 IAGFTNALINAEGLLF
-63 LWMGVYLL
+63 WMGVYLV
-71 LMILEILTDVFNGV
+71 LMTVEILTDVFNGV

-98 QEDLLRQ
+98 QQDLLRQ

-133 VVSWFQSVLANV
+133 VISWFQSVLANI

-152 GLLGAA
+152 GLLGAV
-158 LIISNNIWCMIA
+158 LIISSNIWCMVA

-207 ARLYQRVSS
+207 ARLYERVNS

-223 LQQWLLSKWEN
+223 LQRWLLSKWES

-264 YCVIVFIA
+264 YCVIVFVA
-272 ARTAHSGDPE
+272 AQTARSGDPE

-287 FTGLIA
+287 FTGLVA

-322 ATLFTTQST
+322 ATLFTAQST
-331 KEESVSDTTEK
+331 KEESVSNTTERY
-342 PQEGQGQP
+342 QP
-350 QGMPLLAAEAR
+350 TSEAR
-361 EMTVAMNDLSFQY
+361 ETTIAMNDLSFQY

-379 QTLKEITAKIAPG
+379 QTLKEITAKITPG

-416 APDSGTLTFSQRAQN
+416 APDSGTLTFPQSA
-431 DTTSEKPTASAVFQD
+431 TISEKPTTSAVFQD
-446 FTKFLLPVRDNI
+446 FTKFLLPVRDNV

-481 TFSQELDTWLGHEFG
+481 TFAQELDTWLGHEFG

-581 EELLAMNGLYAEM
+581 EELLAIGGLYAEM
-594 WNAQAS
+594 WDAQAS

>member
-15 LIWQFIRISP
+15 LIWQFIRIA
-25 FPLLVILLLRL
+25 PLPLSVTLLLRL
-36 INAGCHGFSPII
+36 VNAGNRGFSPII

-63 LWMGVYLL
+63 FWMGIYLV
-71 LMILEILTDVFNGV
+71 LMTLEILTDVFNGV

-98 QEDLLRQ
+98 QQDLLRQ
-105 AGQTPLLH
+105 AGQTPMLQ
-113 FLDADFHDNLSR
+113 FLDPDFHDNLSR

-133 VVSWFQSVLANV
+133 VVSWFRSVLDNV
-145 HSVAGVC
+145 HSVASVC
-152 GLLGAA
+152 GLLGAVF
-158 LIISNNIWCMIA
+158 IISSNIWCMIA

-207 ARLYQRVSS
+207 ARLYERVSS
-216 PEVRLFT
+216 PESRLFT
-223 LQQWLLSKWEN
+223 LQRWLLSKWED
-234 AYHTLATVE
+234 AYHQLAAVE
-243 IGSLKRK
+243 VGSLKKK
-250 TAWNALANLSSILG
+250 TAWNALANLSSIFG
-264 YCVIVFIA
+264 YCVIVFVA

-298 QGFLSYMAHSMGNL
+298 QGFLSYMALSMGNL
-312 AEQSGILRDL
+312 AEQSGVLRDL
-322 ATLFTTQST
+322 ATLFTTQPT
-331 KEESVSDTTEK
+331 KEESVSNTTEVHQDA
-342 PQEGQGQP
+342 PAS
-350 QGMPLLAAEAR
+350 AAEAK

-374 PRAAT
+374 PSSTT

-399 KNGAGKTTLANI
+399 KNGAGKTTLANL

-416 APDSGTLTFSQRAQN
+416 TPDSGTLAFSQ
-431 DTTSEKPTASAVFQD
+431 TTMTSEKPTTSAVFQD
-446 FTKFLLPVRDNI
+446 FTKFLLPVRDNV

-464 RMQDDNRMR
+464 RMQDDNHIQ

-481 TFSQELDTWLGHEFG
+481 TFAQELDTWLGHEFG

-571 EGQLVEDGTH
+571 EGHLVEDGTH
-581 EELLAMNGLYAEM
+581 EELLAIGGLYAEM
-594 WNAQAS
+594 WRAQAS

>member
-1 MKNTNTLPRRAVLR
+1 MRNTNTLPRRAVLR
-15 LIWQFIRISP
+15 LIWQFIRIAP
-25 FPLLVILLLRL
+25 FPLCVTLLLRL
-36 INAGCHGFSPII
+36 INAGNRGFSPII

-63 LWMGVYLL
+63 LWMGLYLV
-71 LMILEILTDVFNGV
+71 LMTLEILTDVFNGV
-85 TQMWFSNKAVLHF
+85 TQTWFSDKAVLHF
-98 QEDLLRQ
+98 QQDLLRQ

-113 FLDADFHDNLSR
+113 FLDPDFHDNLSR

-133 VVSWFQSVLANV
+133 VVSWFRSVLDNI
-145 HSVAGVC
+145 HSVASVC
-152 GLLGAA
+152 GLLGAVF
-158 LIISNNIWCMIA
+158 IISSNIWCMIA
-170 LLVSSAIIL
+170 LFVSSSIIL
-179 FTRKPIARLELE
+179 FTRKPVARIELE
-191 RDRAAAR
+191 RDREAAR

-207 ARLYQRVSS
+207 ARLYERVNS

-223 LQQWLLSKWEN
+223 LQRWLLSKWED
-234 AYHTLATVE
+234 AYHQLAAVE
-243 IGSLKRK
+243 VGSLKRK
-250 TAWNALANLSSILG
+250 TIWDAVANLSSIFG

-272 ARTAHSGDPE
+272 AQTARNGDPE
-282 KIAGI
+282 KIAGV
-287 FTGLIA
+287 FMGLIA

-298 QGFLSYMAHSMGNL
+298 QGFLSYMARSMGNL
-312 AEQSGILRDL
+312 AEQSGVLRDL

-331 KEESVSDTTEK
+331 EESSVFDTTEK
-342 PQEGQGQP
+342 YQDTPSP
-350 QGMPLLAAEAR
+350 AVEAGGV
-361 EMTVAMNDLSFQY
+361 TVAMSDLSFQY

-379 QTLKEITAKIAPG
+379 QTLKEITAKITPG

-416 APDSGTLTFSQRAQN
+416 APDSGTLTFSQGA
-431 DTTSEKPTASAVFQD
+431 TASEKPITSAVFQD
-446 FTKFLLPVRDNI
+446 FVRFLLPVRDNV

-464 RMQDDNRMR
+464 HMQDDNRMQ
-473 HTLDRAGS
+473 HTLDRADS
-481 TFSQELDTWLGHEFG
+481 TFAQELDTWLGHEFG

-530 DPVAEVEMIREL
+530 DPVAEVEMIQEL
-542 LTKDESRTTLVISHR
+542 LTKDASRTTLVISHR

-571 EGQLVEDGTH
+571 GGQLVEDGTH
-581 EELLAMNGLYAEM
+581 EELLAIGGLYTEM

>member
-15 LIWQFIRISP
+15 LIWRFIRIAP

-36 INAGCHGFSPII
+36 INAGQRGFSPII

-63 LWMGVYLL
+63 LWMGIYLL

-207 ARLYQRVSS
+207 ARLYERISS

-234 AYHTLATVE
+234 AYRTLATVE

-331 KEESVSDTTEK
+331 EERSTSDTKEK
-342 PQEGQGQP
+342 HQDSPAP
-350 QGMPLLAAEAR
+350 TSEAR

-446 FTKFLLPVRDNI
+446 FTKFLLPVRDNV

-594 WNAQAS
+594 WEAQAS

>member
-15 LIWQFIRISP
+15 LIWQFIRIAP

-36 INAGCHGFSPII
+36 INAGHRGFSPII
-48 IAGFTNALINAEGLF
+48 IAGFTNALINAEGLLF
-63 LWMGVYLL
+63 WMGVYLV
-71 LMILEILTDVFNGV
+71 LMTVEILTDVFNGV

-98 QEDLLRQ
+98 QQDLLRQ

-133 VVSWFQSVLANV
+133 VVSWFQSVLANI

-152 GLLGAA
+152 GLLGAV
-158 LIISNNIWCMIA
+158 LIISSNIWCMIA

-207 ARLYQRVSS
+207 ARLYERVNS

-223 LQQWLLSKWEN
+223 LQRWLLSKWEN

-243 IGSLKRK
+243 IESLKRK

-264 YCVIVFIA
+264 YCVIVFVA
-272 ARTAHSGDPE
+272 AQTARSGDPE

-287 FTGLIA
+287 FTGLVA

-322 ATLFTTQST
+322 ATLFTAQST
-331 KEESVSDTTEK
+331 KEESVSNTTERH
-342 PQEGQGQP
+342 QP
-350 QGMPLLAAEAR
+350 TSEAR
-361 EMTVAMNDLSFQY
+361 ETIVAMNDLSFQY

-379 QTLKEITAKIAPG
+379 QTLKEITAKITPG

-416 APDSGTLTFSQRAQN
+416 APDSGTLTFPQSA
-431 DTTSEKPTASAVFQD
+431 TISEKPTTSAVFQD
-446 FTKFLLPVRDNI
+446 FTKFLLPVRDNV

-481 TFSQELDTWLGHEFG
+481 TFAQELDTWLGHEFG

-581 EELLAMNGLYAEM
+581 EELLAIGGLYAEM
-594 WNAQAS
+594 WDAQAS

>member
-1 MKNTNTLPRRAVLR
+1 MRNTNTLPRRTVLR
-15 LIWQFIRISP
+15 LIWQFMRIA
-25 FPLLVILLLRL
+25 PLPLCVTLLLRL
-36 INAGCHGFSPII
+36 INAGHRGFSPII

-63 LWMGVYLL
+63 LWMGLYLV
-71 LMILEILTDVFNGV
+71 LMTLEILTDVFNGV

-105 AGQTPLLH
+105 AGQTPLLR

-133 VVSWFQSVLANV
+133 VVSWFQSVLANI
-145 HSVAGVC
+145 HSIAGVC
-152 GLLGAA
+152 GLLGAVF
-158 LIISNNIWCMIA
+158 IISSNIWCMLA
-170 LLVSSAIIL
+170 LLVSSSIIL
-179 FTRKPIARLELE
+179 FTRKPVARLELE

-207 ARLYQRVSS
+207 ARLYERVNS

-223 LQQWLLSKWEN
+223 LQRWLLSKWED
-234 AYHTLATVE
+234 AYHQLAGVE
-243 IGSLKRK
+243 IGSLNRK
-250 TAWNALANLSSILG
+250 TAWNALANLSSIFG

-272 ARTAHSGDPE
+272 AQTARSGDPE

-287 FTGLIA
+287 FMGLIT

-298 QGFLSYMAHSMGNL
+298 QGFLSYMARSMGNL
-312 AEQSGILRDL
+312 AEQSGVLRDL

-331 KEESVSDTTEK
+331 KEGSTSRTTKEK
-342 PQEGQGQP
+342 QEGPSPASETG
-350 QGMPLLAAEAR
+350 
-361 EMTVAMNDLSFQY
+361 EMTVAMKDLSFQY
-374 PRAAT
+374 PSAAT
-379 QTLKEITAKIAPG
+379 QTLKKITAKIAPG
-392 ETVALVG
+392 EIVAIVG

-416 APDSGTLTFSQRAQN
+416 APDSGTLTFSQGA
-431 DTTSEKPTASAVFQD
+431 TTSEKPTTSAVFQD
-446 FTKFLLPVRDNI
+446 FTKFLLPVRDNV

-481 TFSQELDTWLGHEFG
+481 TFATELDTWLGHEFG

-581 EELLAMNGLYAEM
+581 EELLAMDGLYAEM

>member
-1 MKNTNTLPRRAVLR
+1 MRDTNTLPRRAVLR
-15 LIWQFIRISP
+15 LIWQFIRIAP
-25 FPLLVILLLRL
+25 LPLLVILLLRL
-36 INAGCHGFSPII
+36 INAANRGFSPVI
-48 IAGFTNALINAEGLF
+48 IAGFTNALVNAEGLY
-63 LWMGVYLL
+63 LWMGVFLV
-71 LMILEILTDVFNGV
+71 LMTLEILTDVFNGV

-98 QEDLLRQ
+98 QQDLLRQ

-113 FLDADFHDNLSR
+113 FLDPDFHDNLSR

-133 VVSWFQSVLANV
+133 VVSWFRSVLDNI
-145 HSVAGVC
+145 HSVASVC
-152 GLLGAA
+152 GLLGAIF
-158 LIISNNIWCMIA
+158 IISSDIWCMIA

-179 FTRKPIARLELE
+179 FTRKPIAKLELE
-191 RDRAAAR
+191 QDRAAAR

-207 ARLYQRVSS
+207 ARLYERVNS

-223 LQQWLLSKWEN
+223 LQRWLLSKWED
-234 AYHTLATVE
+234 AYHQLAAVE

-250 TAWNALANLSSILG
+250 TAWNALANLSSIFG

-272 ARTAHSGDPE
+272 ARVAHNGDSE

-287 FTGLIA
+287 FTGLVA
-293 AAAGL
+293 AAVGL
-298 QGFLSYMAHSMGNL
+298 QGFLSYMARSMGNL
-312 AEQSGILRDL
+312 AEQSGVLRDL
-322 ATLFTTQST
+322 ATLFTTKST
-331 KEESVSDTTEK
+331 KESRVSDTTEK
-342 PQEGQGQP
+342 HQDAPSP
-350 QGMPLLAAEAR
+350 AAEVG

-374 PRAAT
+374 PSAAT

-416 APDSGTLTFSQRAQN
+416 APDSGTLTFSQGA
-431 DTTSEKPTASAVFQD
+431 TASGKPTTSAVFQD
-446 FTKFLLPVRDNI
+446 FTKFLLPVRDNV

-464 RMQDDNRMR
+464 RMQDDTLMR

-481 TFSQELDTWLGHEFG
+481 TFAEELDTWLGHEFG

-542 LTKDESRTTLVISHR
+542 LTKDVSRTIIVISHR

-581 EELLAMNGLYAEM
+581 EELLAMDGLYAEM

>member
-15 LIWQFIRISP
+15 LIWQFIRIAP
-25 FPLLVILLLRL
+25 FPLFVTLLLRL
-36 INAGCHGFSPII
+36 INAGNRGFQPVI

-63 LWMGVYLL
+63 LWTGVYLV
-71 LMILEILTDVFNGV
+71 LMTLEILTDVFNGV
-85 TQMWFSNKAVLHF
+85 TQSWFSDKAVLHF

-113 FLDADFHDNLSR
+113 FLNADFHDNLSR

-133 VVSWFQSVLANV
+133 VVSWFRSVLDNI
-145 HSVAGVC
+145 HSVASVC
-152 GLLGAA
+152 GLLGAVF
-158 LIISNNIWCMIA
+158 IISSNIWCMAA
-170 LLVSSAIIL
+170 LLVSSFIIL
-179 FTRKPIARLELE
+179 FTRKPIAKLELE

-207 ARLYQRVSS
+207 ARLYERVSS

-223 LQQWLLSKWEN
+223 LQRWLLSKWED
-234 AYHTLATVE
+234 AYHQLATVE
-243 IGSLKRK
+243 VGSLKRK
-250 TAWNALANLSSILG
+250 TAWNALASLSSVFG
-264 YCVIVFIA
+264 YCVIVFVA
-272 ARTAHSGDPE
+272 AQTAHGGDPE

-287 FTGLIA
+287 FTGLITA
-293 AAAGL
+293 AAML
-298 QGFLSYMAHSMGNL
+298 QGFLSYMARSMGNL
-312 AEQSGILRDL
+312 AEQSGVLRDL

-331 KEESVSDTTEK
+331 KEESVSNTTEK
-342 PQEGQGQP
+342 HQP
-350 QGMPLLAAEAR
+350 TSEAR

-392 ETVALVG
+392 EIVALVG

-416 APDSGTLTFSQRAQN
+416 APDSGTLTFSQST
-431 DTTSEKPTASAVFQD
+431 TTSEKPTASAVFQD
-446 FTKFLLPVRDNI
+446 FTKFLLPVRDNV

-464 RMQDDNRMR
+464 RIQDDNHMQL
-473 HTLDRAGS
+473 TLDRAGS

-581 EELLAMNGLYAEM
+581 EELLAMDGLYAEM
-594 WNAQAS
+594 WDAQAS

>member
-1 MKNTNTLPRRAVLR
+1 MRDTNTLPRRAVLR
-15 LIWQFIRISP
+15 LIWQFIRIAP
-25 FPLLVILLLRL
+25 LPLLVILLLRL
-36 INAGCHGFSPII
+36 INAANRGFSPII

-63 LWMGVYLL
+63 LWMGLFLV
-71 LMILEILTDVFNGV
+71 LMTLEILTDVFNGV

-98 QEDLLRQ
+98 QQDLLRQ
-105 AGQTPLLH
+105 AGQTPLLD
-113 FLDADFHDNLSR
+113 FLDPDFHDNLSR

-133 VVSWFQSVLANV
+133 VVSWFRSVLDNI
-145 HSVAGVC
+145 HSVASVC
-152 GLLGAA
+152 GLLGA
-158 LIISNNIWCMIA
+158 IFVISSDIGCMVA
-170 LLVSSAIIL
+170 LLVSSSIIL

-191 RDRAAAR
+191 QDRAAAR
-198 PNRTQTAWA
+198 PNRTQTVWA
-207 ARLYQRVSS
+207 ARLYERVNS
-216 PEVRLFT
+216 PEVRLFS
-223 LQQWLLSKWEN
+223 LQRWLLSKWED
-234 AYHTLATVE
+234 AYHQLAAVE

-250 TAWNALANLSSILG
+250 TAWNALANLSSIFG

-272 ARTAHSGDPE
+272 ARVAHNGDPE

-287 FTGLIA
+287 FTGLVA
-293 AAAGL
+293 AAVGL
-298 QGFLSYMAHSMGNL
+298 QGFLSYMARSMGNL
-312 AEQSGILRDL
+312 AEQSGVLRDL

-331 KEESVSDTTEK
+331 KESRVSDTTEK
-342 PQEGQGQP
+342 HQDAPSP
-350 QGMPLLAAEAR
+350 AAEAG

-374 PRAAT
+374 PSAAT
-379 QTLKEITAKIAPG
+379 QTLKEITARIAPG

-416 APDSGTLTFSQRAQN
+416 APDSGTLTFSQG
-431 DTTSEKPTASAVFQD
+431 TTASEKPTTSAVFQD
-446 FTKFLLPVRDNI
+446 FTKFLLPVRDNV

-464 RMQDDNRMR
+464 RMQDDTLMR
-473 HTLDRAGS
+473 HALDRAGS
-481 TFSQELDTWLGHEFG
+481 TFARDLDTWLGHEFG

-542 LTKDESRTTLVISHR
+542 LAKDESRTIIVISHR

-581 EELLAMNGLYAEM
+581 EELLAMDGLYAEM

>member
-1 MKNTNTLPRRAVLR
+1 MRNTNTLPRRAVLS
-15 LIWQFIRISP
+15 LIWRFIRIA
-25 FPLLVILLLRL
+25 PLPLSVTLLLRL
-36 INAGCHGFSPII
+36 INAGNRGFSPII

-63 LWMGVYLL
+63 FWMGLYLV
-71 LMILEILTDVFNGV
+71 LMTLEILTDVFNGL

-98 QEDLLRQ
+98 QQDLLRQ
-105 AGQTPLLH
+105 AGQTPMLH
-113 FLDADFHDNLSR
+113 FLDADFHDDLSR

-133 VVSWFQSVLANV
+133 VVSWFGSVLDNV
-145 HSVAGVC
+145 HSIASVC
-152 GLLGAA
+152 GLLGAVFI
-158 LIISNNIWCMIA
+158 LSSNIWCMIA
-170 LLVSSAIIL
+170 LLVSSSIIL

-207 ARLYQRVSS
+207 ARLYERVSS

-223 LQQWLLSKWEN
+223 LQRWLLSKWEN
-234 AYHTLATVE
+234 AYHQLATVE
-243 IGSLKRK
+243 IESLKNK
-250 TAWNALANLSSILG
+250 TAWNALANLSSIFG

-287 FTGLIA
+287 FMGLIT

-298 QGFLSYMAHSMGNL
+298 QGFLSYMARSMGNL
-312 AEQSGILRDL
+312 AEQSSVLRDL
-322 ATLFTTQST
+322 ATLFTTQSA
-331 KEESVSDTTEK
+331 KESSVSDTIEEK
-342 PQEGQGQP
+342 QDGQRHP
-350 QGMPLLAAEAR
+350 QGVSLPASEAD
-361 EMTVAMNDLSFQY
+361 EMTVSMNDLSFQY
-374 PRAAT
+374 PSAAT
-379 QTLKEITAKIAPG
+379 QTLKEVTARIAPG
-392 ETVALVG
+392 EIVALVG

-416 APDSGTLTFSQRAQN
+416 TPDSGTLTFSKGV
-431 DTTSEKPTASAVFQD
+431 TTSEKPTTSAVFQD
-446 FTKFLLPVRDNI
+446 FTKFLLPVRDNV

-464 RMQDDNRMR
+464 RMQDDN
-473 HTLDRAGS
+473 HIQQTLDRAGS
-481 TFSQELDTWLGHEFG
+481 TFAQELDTWLGHEFG

-542 LTKDESRTTLVISHR
+542 LTKDESRTTVVISHR

-571 EGQLVEDGTH
+571 EGQLVEDSTH
-581 EELLAMNGLYAEM
+581 EELLAMDGLYAEM
-594 WNAQAS
+594 WDAQAS

>member
-15 LIWQFIRISP
+15 LIWQFIRIAP

-36 INAGCHGFSPII
+36 INAGHRGFSPII

-133 VVSWFQSVLANV
+133 VVSWFQSVLANI

-152 GLLGAA
+152 GLLGAV
-158 LIISNNIWCMIA
+158 LILSRNIWCMIA
-170 LLVSSAIIL
+170 LLASSAVIL

-198 PNRTQTAWA
+198 PNRTQTTWA

-234 AYHTLATVE
+234 AYRTLAMVE

-272 ARTAHSGDPE
+272 ARTAHNGDPE

-298 QGFLSYMAHSMGNL
+298 QGFLSYMAYSMGNL
-312 AEQSGILRDL
+312 AEQSSILRDL

-331 KEESVSDTTEK
+331 KEESVSNTTEK
-342 PQEGQGQP
+342 HQP
-350 QGMPLLAAEAR
+350 TSEAR
-361 EMTVAMNDLSFQY
+361 EMTVTMSDLSFQY

-416 APDSGTLTFSQRAQN
+416 APDSGTLTFSQN
-431 DTTSEKPTASAVFQD
+431 DITAEKPTASAVFQD
-446 FTKFLLPVRDNI
+446 FTKFLLPVRDNV

-542 LTKDESRTTLVISHR
+542 LTKDASRTTLVISHR

>member
-1 MKNTNTLPRRAVLR
+1 MRNTNTLPRRAVLR
-15 LIWQFIRISP
+15 LIWQFIRIAP
-25 FPLLVILLLRL
+25 FPLCVTLLLRL
-36 INAGCHGFSPII
+36 INAGNRGFSPII

-63 LWMGVYLL
+63 LWMGFYLV
-71 LMILEILTDVFNGV
+71 LMTLEILTDVFNGV

-98 QEDLLRQ
+98 QQDLLRQ

-113 FLDADFHDNLSR
+113 FLDPDFHDNLSR

-133 VVSWFQSVLANV
+133 VVSWFQSILDNI
-145 HSVAGVC
+145 HSIAGVC
-152 GLLGAA
+152 GLLGAVF
-158 LIISNNIWCMIA
+158 IISSNIWCMLA
-170 LLVSSAIIL
+170 LLVSSSIIL

-191 RDRAAAR
+191 RDRTSAR
-198 PNRTQTAWA
+198 PNRTQAAWA
-207 ARLYQRVSS
+207 ARLYERVNS

-223 LQQWLLSKWEN
+223 LQRWLLSKWED
-234 AYHTLATVE
+234 AYHQLAAVE
-243 IGSLKRK
+243 VGSLKRK
-250 TAWNALANLSSILG
+250 TIWDAVANLSSIFG

-272 ARTAHSGDPE
+272 AQTARNGDPE
-282 KIAGI
+282 KIAGV
-287 FTGLIA
+287 FMGLIA

-298 QGFLSYMAHSMGNL
+298 QGFLSYMARSMGNL
-312 AEQSGILRDL
+312 AEQSGVLRDL
-322 ATLFTTQST
+322 ATLFTTQSA
-331 KEESVSDTTEK
+331 KESSVSRTTEEK
-342 PQEGQGQP
+342 QDGPAP
-350 QGMPLLAAEAR
+350 ASEAG
-361 EMTVAMNDLSFQY
+361 EMAVFMNDLSFQY
-374 PRAAT
+374 PSAAT
-379 QTLKEITAKIAPG
+379 QTLKDITAKIAPG

-416 APDSGTLTFSQRAQN
+416 APDSGTLTFSQGA
-431 DTTSEKPTASAVFQD
+431 TASEKPTTSAVFQD
-446 FTKFLLPVRDNI
+446 FVRFLLPVRDNV

-464 RMQDDNRMR
+464 RVQDDSHMR
-473 HTLDRAGS
+473 RTLDRAGS
-481 TFSQELDTWLGHEFG
+481 TFARDLDTWLGHEFG

-542 LTKDESRTTLVISHR
+542 LTKDASRTILVISHR

-581 EELLAMNGLYAEM
+581 EELLAMDGLYAEM

>member
-1 MKNTNTLPRRAVLR
+1 MRNTNTLPRRVVLR
-15 LIWQFIRISP
+15 LIWQFIRIAP
-25 FPLLVILLLRL
+25 FPLCVTLLLRL
-36 INAGCHGFSPII
+36 INAGNRGFSPII

-63 LWMGVYLL
+63 LWMGLYLM
-71 LMILEILTDVFNGV
+71 LMTLEILTDVFNGV

-98 QEDLLRQ
+98 QQDLLRQ

-133 VVSWFQSVLANV
+133 VVSWFQSVLGNI
-145 HSVAGVC
+145 HSVASVC
-152 GLLGAA
+152 GLLGAVF
-158 LIISNNIWCMIA
+158 IISSDIWCMIA
-170 LLVSSAIIL
+170 LLVSSSIIL

-198 PNRTQTAWA
+198 SNRTQTAWA
-207 ARLYQRVSS
+207 ARLYERVNS

-223 LQQWLLSKWEN
+223 LQRWLLSKWED
-234 AYHTLATVE
+234 AYHQLATVE

-250 TAWNALANLSSILG
+250 TAWNALANLSSVFG

-272 ARTAHSGDPE
+272 ARTAHNGDPE

-287 FTGLIA
+287 FMGLIT

-298 QGFLSYMAHSMGNL
+298 QGFLSYMARSMGNL
-312 AEQSGILRDL
+312 AEQSGVLRDL

-331 KEESVSDTTEK
+331 QERGVSHTTEK
-342 PQEGQGQP
+342 HQDAPSP
-350 QGMPLLAAEAR
+350 AEAR
-361 EMTVAMNDLSFQY
+361 ETIVAMSNLSFQY
-374 PRAAT
+374 PSAVT

-392 ETVALVG
+392 EIVALVG

-416 APDSGTLTFSQRAQN
+416 APDSGTLTFSQSA
-431 DTTSEKPTASAVFQD
+431 TTSEKPTTSAVFQD
-446 FTKFLLPVRDNI
+446 FVRFLLPVRDNV
-458 GFADLN
+458 GFGDLN
-464 RMQDDNRMR
+464 RMQDDNHLR

-481 TFSQELDTWLGHEFG
+481 TFAQELDTWLGHEFG

-581 EELLAMNGLYAEM
+581 EELLAIDGLYAEM

>member
-1 MKNTNTLPRRAVLR
+1 MRDTNKLPRRAVLR
-15 LIWQFIRISP
+15 LIWQFIRIA
-25 FPLLVILLLRL
+25 PLPLFVILLLRL
-36 INAGCHGFSPII
+36 INAGNRGFSPVIV
-48 IAGFTNALINAEGLF
+48 AGFTNALINAEGLL
-63 LWMGVYLL
+63 LWMGLYLL
-71 LMILEILTDVFNGV
+71 LMTLEILTDVFNGV
-85 TQMWFSNKAVLHF
+85 TQTWFSNKAVLHF
-98 QEDLLRQ
+98 QQDLLRQ

-113 FLDADFHDNLSR
+113 FLDPDFHDNLSR

-133 VVSWFQSVLANV
+133 VVSWFRSVLDNI
-145 HSVAGVC
+145 HSVASVC
-152 GLLGAA
+152 GLLGAVFI
-158 LIISNNIWCMIA
+158 LSSNIWCMIA
-170 LLVSSAIIL
+170 LFVSSSIIL

-191 RDRAAAR
+191 QDRASAR

-207 ARLYQRVSS
+207 ARLYERVNS
-216 PEVRLFT
+216 PEVRLFS
-223 LQQWLLSKWEN
+223 LQRWLLSKWEN
-234 AYHTLATVE
+234 AYHQLATVE
-243 IGSLKRK
+243 IGSLKKK
-250 TAWNALANLSSILG
+250 TAWNALANLSSVFG

-272 ARTAHSGDPE
+272 ARVAHNGDPE

-287 FTGLIA
+287 FTGLITA
-293 AAAGL
+293 AVGL
-298 QGFLSYMAHSMGNL
+298 QGFLSYMAQSMGNL
-312 AEQSGILRDL
+312 AEQSGVLRDL
-322 ATLFTTQST
+322 AMLFTTESS
-331 KEESVSDTTEK
+331 KEGSVSDTTAQH
-342 PQEGQGQP
+342 QETP
-350 QGMPLLAAEAR
+350 SPAAEVG
-361 EMTVAMNDLSFQY
+361 EMTVAMNELSFRY

-379 QTLKEITAKIAPG
+379 QTLKEITAEIAPG

-416 APDSGTLTFSQRAQN
+416 APDSGTLTFSQGT
-431 DTTSEKPTASAVFQD
+431 TTSEKPTRSAVFQD
-446 FTKFLLPVRDNI
+446 FTKFLLPVRDNV

-464 RMQDDNRMR
+464 RMQDDTLMR

-481 TFSQELDTWLGHEFG
+481 TFAQELDTWLGHEFG

-542 LTKDESRTTLVISHR
+542 LTKDASRATLVISHR

-581 EELLAMNGLYAEM
+581 EELLAMGGLYAEM

>member
-1 MKNTNTLPRRAVLR
+1 MRNTNTLPRRTVLR
-15 LIWQFIRISP
+15 LIWQFIRIA
-25 FPLLVILLLRL
+25 PLPLCVTLLLRL
-36 INAGCHGFSPII
+36 INAGHRGFSPII

-63 LWMGVYLL
+63 LWMGLYLV
-71 LMILEILTDVFNGV
+71 LMTLEILTDVFNGV

-105 AGQTPLLH
+105 AGQTPLLR

-133 VVSWFQSVLANV
+133 VVSWFQSVLANI
-145 HSVAGVC
+145 HSIAGVC
-152 GLLGAA
+152 GLLGAVF
-158 LIISNNIWCMIA
+158 IISSNIWCMLA
-170 LLVSSAIIL
+170 LLVSSSIIL
-179 FTRKPIARLELE
+179 FTRKPVARLELE

-207 ARLYQRVSS
+207 ARLYERVNS

-223 LQQWLLSKWEN
+223 LQRWLLSKWED
-234 AYHTLATVE
+234 AYHQLAGVE
-243 IGSLKRK
+243 IGSLNRK
-250 TAWNALANLSSILG
+250 TAWNALANLSSIFG

-272 ARTAHSGDPE
+272 AQTARSGDPE

-287 FTGLIA
+287 FMGLIT

-298 QGFLSYMAHSMGNL
+298 QGFLSYMARSMGNL
-312 AEQSGILRDL
+312 AEQSGVLRDL

-331 KEESVSDTTEK
+331 QESGVSHTTEK
-342 PQEGQGQP
+342 HQDAPSP
-350 QGMPLLAAEAR
+350 AEAR
-361 EMTVAMNDLSFQY
+361 ETTVAMSNLSFQY
-374 PRAAT
+374 PSAVT

-392 ETVALVG
+392 EIVALVG

-416 APDSGTLTFSQRAQN
+416 APDSGTLTFSQGA
-431 DTTSEKPTASAVFQD
+431 TTSEKPTTSAVFQD
-446 FTKFLLPVRDNI
+446 FTKFLLPVRDNV

-464 RMQDDNRMR
+464 RMQDDNHLR

-481 TFSQELDTWLGHEFG
+481 TFAQELDTWLGHEFG

-542 LTKDESRTTLVISHR
+542 LTKDASRTTLVISHR

-581 EELLAMNGLYAEM
+581 EELLAMDGLYAEM

>member
-1 MKNTNTLPRRAVLR
+1 MRNTNTLPRRAVLR
-15 LIWQFIRISP
+15 LIWQFIRIA
-25 FPLLVILLLRL
+25 PLPLCVTLLLRL
-36 INAGCHGFSPII
+36 INAGNRGFSPII

-63 LWMGVYLL
+63 LWMGLYLV
-71 LMILEILTDVFNGV
+71 LMTLEILTDVFNGV

-98 QEDLLRQ
+98 QQDLLRQ

-133 VVSWFQSVLANV
+133 VVSWFQSVLDNI

-152 GLLGAA
+152 GLLGAVF
-158 LIISNNIWCMIA
+158 IISSNIWCMLA
-170 LLVSSAIIL
+170 LLVSSSIIL
-179 FTRKPIARLELE
+179 FTRKPVARLELE

-207 ARLYQRVSS
+207 ARLYERVNS

-223 LQQWLLSKWEN
+223 LQRWLLSKWED
-234 AYHTLATVE
+234 AYHQLAGVE
-243 IGSLKRK
+243 IGSLNRK
-250 TAWNALANLSSILG
+250 TAWNALANLSSIFG

-272 ARTAHSGDPE
+272 AQTARSGDPE

-287 FTGLIA
+287 FMGLIT

-298 QGFLSYMAHSMGNL
+298 QGFLSYMARSMGNL
-312 AEQSGILRDL
+312 AEQSGVLRDL

-331 KEESVSDTTEK
+331 KESSVSRTTKEK
-342 PQEGQGQP
+342 QEGP
-350 QGMPLLAAEAR
+350 SPTSEAG
-361 EMTVAMNDLSFQY
+361 EMAVAMNGLSFQY

-392 ETVALVG
+392 EIVAIVG

-416 APDSGTLTFSQRAQN
+416 APDSGTLTFSQGA
-431 DTTSEKPTASAVFQD
+431 TTSEKPTTSAVFQD
-446 FTKFLLPVRDNI
+446 FTKFLLPVRDNV

-481 TFSQELDTWLGHEFG
+481 TFAQELDTWLGHEFG

-513 LFRQSQFVVFDE
+513 LFRESQFVVFDE

-542 LTKDESRTTLVISHR
+542 LTKDASRTTLVISHR

-581 EELLAMNGLYAEM
+581 EELLAMDGLYAEM

>member
-1 MKNTNTLPRRAVLR
+1 MRNTNKLPRRAVLR
-15 LIWQFIRISP
+15 LIWQFIRIA
-25 FPLLVILLLRL
+25 PLPLFVILLLRL
-36 INAGCHGFSPII
+36 VNAGNRGFLPVI
-48 IAGFTNALINAEGLF
+48 IAGFINALVNAEGLF
-63 LWMGVYLL
+63 LWMGIYLV
-71 LMILEILTDVFNGV
+71 LMTLEILTDVFNGV

-98 QEDLLRQ
+98 QQDLLHQ

-113 FLDADFHDNLSR
+113 FLDPDFHDNLSR

-133 VVSWFQSVLANV
+133 VVSWFQSVVDNI
-145 HSVAGVC
+145 HSVASVC
-152 GLLGAA
+152 GLLSAIF
-158 LIISNNIWCMIA
+158 IISSDVWCMVA

-191 RDRAAAR
+191 QDRAAAR

-207 ARLYQRVSS
+207 TRLYERVNG

-223 LQQWLLSKWEN
+223 LQRWLLSKWEN
-234 AYHTLATVE
+234 AYHQLAAVE
-243 IGSLKRK
+243 VGSLKRK
-250 TAWNALANLSSILG
+250 TAWNALANLSSIFG

-272 ARTAHSGDPE
+272 ARVAHNGDPE

-287 FTGLIA
+287 FTGLVTA
-293 AAAGL
+293 AVGL
-298 QGFLSYMAHSMGNL
+298 QGFLSYMARSMGNL
-312 AEQSGILRDL
+312 AEQSGVLRDL
-322 ATLFTTQST
+322 APLFTTQSVKGSSVANKT
-331 KEESVSDTTEK
+331 EEH
-342 PQEGQGQP
+342 QEAP
-350 QGMPLLAAEAR
+350 SPAEAR
-361 EMTVAMNDLSFQY
+361 ETTVSMSNLSFQY
-374 PRAAT
+374 PSAAT
-379 QTLKEITAKIAPG
+379 QTLKEITAKITPG

-416 APDSGTLTFSQRAQN
+416 TPDSGTLTFSQGE
-431 DTTSEKPTASAVFQD
+431 TTSEKPTTSAVFQD

-464 RMQDDNRMR
+464 RMQDDNHMR

-481 TFSQELDTWLGHEFG
+481 TFAHELDTWLGHEFG

-501 GGEWLRL
+501 SGEWLRL

-542 LTKDESRTTLVISHR
+542 LTKDESRATLVISHR

-581 EELLAMNGLYAEM
+581 EELLAMGGLYAEM
-594 WNAQAS
+594 WDAQAS

>member
-1 MKNTNTLPRRAVLR
+1 MRNTNTLPRRAVLR
-15 LIWQFIRISP
+15 LIWQFIRIAP
-25 FPLLVILLLRL
+25 FPLCVTLLLRL
-36 INAGCHGFSPII
+36 INAGNRGFSPII

-63 LWMGVYLL
+63 LWMGLYLV
-71 LMILEILTDVFNGV
+71 LMTLEILTDVFNGV

-98 QEDLLRQ
+98 QQDLLRQ

-113 FLDADFHDNLSR
+113 FLDPDFHDNLSR

-133 VVSWFQSVLANV
+133 VVSWFRSVLDNI
-145 HSVAGVC
+145 HSVASVC
-152 GLLGAA
+152 GLLGAVF
-158 LIISNNIWCMIA
+158 IISSNIWCMIA
-170 LLVSSAIIL
+170 LFVSSFIIL

-191 RDRAAAR
+191 RDRTSAR
-198 PNRTQTAWA
+198 PNRTQAAWA
-207 ARLYQRVSS
+207 ARLYERVNS

-223 LQQWLLSKWEN
+223 LQRWLLSKWED
-234 AYHTLATVE
+234 AYHQLAAVE
-243 IGSLKRK
+243 VGSLKRK
-250 TAWNALANLSSILG
+250 TIWDAVANLSSIFG

-272 ARTAHSGDPE
+272 AQTARNGDPE
-282 KIAGI
+282 KIAGV
-287 FTGLIA
+287 FMGLIA

-298 QGFLSYMAHSMGNL
+298 QGFLSYMARSMGNL
-312 AEQSGILRDL
+312 AEQSGVLRDL
-322 ATLFTTQST
+322 ATLFTTQSA
-331 KEESVSDTTEK
+331 KESSVSRTTEEK
-342 PQEGQGQP
+342 QDGPAP
-350 QGMPLLAAEAR
+350 ASEAG
-361 EMTVAMNDLSFQY
+361 EMAVSMNDLSFQY
-374 PRAAT
+374 PSAAT
-379 QTLKEITAKIAPG
+379 QTLKDITAKIAPG

-416 APDSGTLTFSQRAQN
+416 APDSGTLTFSQGA
-431 DTTSEKPTASAVFQD
+431 TASEKPTTSAVFQD
-446 FTKFLLPVRDNI
+446 FVRFLLPVRDNV

-464 RMQDDNRMR
+464 RVQDDSHMR
-473 HTLDRAGS
+473 RTLDRAGS
-481 TFSQELDTWLGHEFG
+481 TFARDLDTWLGHEFG

-542 LTKDESRTTLVISHR
+542 LTKDASRTTLVISHR

-581 EELLAMNGLYAEM
+581 EELLAMDGLYAEM